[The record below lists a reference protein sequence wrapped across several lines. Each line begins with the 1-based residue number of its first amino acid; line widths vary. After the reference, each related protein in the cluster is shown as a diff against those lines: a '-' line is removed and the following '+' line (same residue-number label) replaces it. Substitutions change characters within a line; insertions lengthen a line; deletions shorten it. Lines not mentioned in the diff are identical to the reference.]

1 MTFLVIDDNR
11 HIDDDN
17 FLKKSLKWKDASAW
31 TISTMNENKKTAVKT
46 SPVWRKL
53 SNDYNIT

>member
-17 FLKKSLKWKDASAW
+17 FLKKSLKWKDVSAW

-46 SPVWRKL
+46 EKTLKWL
-53 SNDYNIT
+53 